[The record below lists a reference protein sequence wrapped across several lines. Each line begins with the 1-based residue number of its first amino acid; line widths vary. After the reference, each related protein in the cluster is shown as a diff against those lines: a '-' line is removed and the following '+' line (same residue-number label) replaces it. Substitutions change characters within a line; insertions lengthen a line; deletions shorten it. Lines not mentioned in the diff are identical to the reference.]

1 MSAAT
6 NSPNLNA
13 PREQRSC
20 WNGTPEV
27 YFAKAIDNSRLV
39 KVADPARARETRQ
52 FLLALSLLFAIV
64 MGYAWQHFKA
74 IEYGYKIETLKR
86 EADALVEQNHALR
99 VEDSTLR
106 SPERIDRLARAMGMQ
121 PPDATQVQHL
131 DMSVAE
137 GTGAQVATLTPVSV
151 ISVR

>member
-6 NSPNLNA
+6 NSLNLNA
-13 PREQRSC
+13 PCEQPSC

-39 KVADPARARETRQ
+39 KVADPTRARETRQ
-52 FLLALSLLFAIV
+52 FLLAISLLFAIV

-86 EADALVEQNHALR
+86 ERDTMVDQNHALR

-106 SPERIDRLARAMGMQ
+106 SPERIDQLARAMGMQ
-121 PPDATQVQHL
+121 PPDATQVLHL
-131 DMSVAE
+131 DVSVAE
-137 GTGAQVATLTPVSV
+137 GASAQVATLNPVSV
-151 ISVR
+151 ISVQ